1 MHACHVMDSR
11 TVAAR
16 RAPNGSVGT
25 VRPGASRITSPAPTA
40 YTARTTAVIRNGED
54 EPREVTSFTVVS
66 ALIAVPPIPI
76 PKIPIA
82 SPRRSGGNQAVTNGT
97 PTAKDVQIGRAH

>member
-11 TVAAR
+11 DVAVR
-16 RAPNGSVGT
+16 RATSGSVGT
-25 VRPGASRITSPAPTA
+25 VRSGASRITTHATTA
-40 YTARTTAVIRNGED
+40 YTARMTAVIRNGED

-82 SPRRSGGNQAVTNGT
+82 SPRRLGGN
-97 PTAKDVQIGRAH
+97 QIGRASCRE